1 MFLQVYYIDDT
12 TKKSSNKSILLL
24 FGRVFCTVLIKAH
37 NNDCIKQ
44 KKILGQKLAC
54 SFVPIIDWKGAVR
67 NII

>member
-1 MFLQVYYIDDT
+1 MFLQVYYIDET
-12 TKKSSNKSILLL
+12 TKKNSNKSILLL
-24 FGRVFCTVLIKAH
+24 FGCVFCTVLIKAH
-37 NNDCIKQ
+37 SNDCIKQ